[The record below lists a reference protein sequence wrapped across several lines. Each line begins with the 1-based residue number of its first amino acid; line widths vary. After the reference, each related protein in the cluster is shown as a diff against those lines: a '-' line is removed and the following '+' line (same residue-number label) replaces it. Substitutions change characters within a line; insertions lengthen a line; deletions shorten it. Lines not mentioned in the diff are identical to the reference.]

1 MLAVGTQTGSDK
13 TFVTEQLLSK
23 NQYDDFR
30 QFLEKSCGIVLGD
43 NKHYLVT
50 SRLNRLTH
58 EFSFAS
64 LGDML
69 DALKKNNDG
78 RLKERVI
85 DAMTT
90 NETSWFRD
98 IYPYEMLKGSL
109 LPEYGKTK
117 PARLRIWSAACS
129 TGQEPYSISMSI
141 QEHQQKSPGQFTS
154 PVEIVGTDIS
164 GTVLNIARKGEYDQ
178 LSLGR
183 GISDER
189 RKQFFSETEPGRWQ
203 VSAKVRAP
211 VRFAELN
218 LLSSYALLGKF
229 DIIFCRNVLIYF
241 SADLKTDILTRMA
254 QVLNPGGY
262 LILGGSESPS
272 GYSRA
277 FEMTRFAQGVAYR
290 LKTS

>member
-1 MLAVGTQTGSDK
+1 M
-13 TFVTEQLLSK
+13 TEQLLSK

-58 EFSFAS
+58 EFSFSS

-69 DALKKNNDG
+69 DALKQNNDG

-98 IYPYEMLKGSL
+98 IYPYDMLKLSL
-109 LPEYGKTK
+109 LPEYGKAR
-117 PARLRIWSAACS
+117 PPRLRIWSAACS

-141 QEHQQKSPGQFTS
+141 QEQQLKSPGQFTS

-164 GTVLNIARKGEYDQ
+164 STVLNIARKAEYDQ

-189 RKQFFSETEPGRWQ
+189 RKQFFIQTESGRWKLND
-203 VSAKVRAP
+203 KVRAP
-211 VRFAELN
+211 VRFSELN
-218 LLSSYALLGKF
+218 LLSSYSLLGKF

-241 SADLKTDILTRMA
+241 SAELKSDILTRMS
-254 QVLNPGGY
+254 QILNPGGY

-272 GYSRA
+272 GYCRA
-277 FEMTRFAQGVAYR
+277 FEMIRLPQGVAYR